1 MFEPSAPITTLLT
14 RAALQQSGTVAP
26 QAVMDR
32 VSEFP
37 SPAQAQLTGLALDPA
52 GREFADEFLDSWW
65 ADADRRQNLLA
76 TASLDREVIIGAGV
90 HAAVYA
96 AVRVQNGFPKPLVL
110 ERSTRVG
117 GTFAMTARPAF
128 YLNSRN
134 RPGVGGVAGDQGAN
148 LNYLPGAPVQAADLS
163 MLQYQPNT
171 DLGLAVRLAL
181 AQYADV
187 VTEAEVAGVQRDGDG
202 VQIEIAGAD
211 PVAAGRVIDARGL
224 GDPRD
229 QQWADGVTIL
239 TFDQFM
245 RRMAAGVWPLRRVRR
260 AAVIGGGDSGKCAV
274 ESCLGLAP
282 QPAMAAASLDH
293 VEQIDWYAPILP
305 DRCKQWR
312 REIRSRYQSIGR
324 YLRPDRRGMRRLT
337 VLPRADRPVGLPG
350 QGLIGGRSYDLVV
363 VCTGNTEQ
371 RISGIGAEDFNPY
384 TISAGPVVATVHD
397 SLPVWRVGP
406 HARLRLSSREYAD
419 GLGDNPGNAVAVFR
433 TAPNT
438 AALAATLADPAS
450 F

>member
-1 MFEPSAPITTLLT
+1 MFEPSAPIKTLLS
-14 RAALQQSGTVAP
+14 RAALQQSGTVAL

-32 VSEFP
+32 VTEFP

-52 GREFADEFLDSWW
+52 GRQFAEEFLDRWW
-65 ADADRRQNLLA
+65 ADADRRQNLLETA
-76 TASLDREVIIGAGV
+76 TLDREVIIGAGV

-148 LNYLPGAPVQAADLS
+148 LNYLPGAPIQAADVS
-163 MLQYQPNT
+163 MLEYQPNT
-171 DLGLAVRLAL
+171 DLGLAVRLTL

-187 VTEAEVAGVQRDGDG
+187 VTEAEVAGVQQDGTG
-202 VQIEIAGAD
+202 VQIAIAGAD
-211 PVAAGRVIDARGL
+211 PVEAGRVIDARGL

-239 TFDQFM
+239 TFGQFM
-245 RRMAAGVWPLRRVRR
+245 RRMAGVWPLRGVRR
-260 AAVIGGGDSGKCAV
+260 VAVIGGGDSGKCAV

-282 QPAMAAASLDH
+282 QPAMAAVSLDH
-293 VEQIDWYAPILP
+293 VEQVDWYAPGLP
-305 DRCKQWR
+305 NRCKQWH
-312 REIRSRYQSIGR
+312 REVRSRYQSIGR
-324 YLRPDRRGMRRLT
+324 YLRPDRRGMRRLA
-337 VLPRADRPVGLPG
+337 VLPRGYRPVGLPG
-350 QGLIGGRSYDLVV
+350 LGLVEGRGYDLVV
-363 VCTGNTEQ
+363 LCTGHAEQ
-371 RISGIGAEDFNPY
+371 RISGIGAEDFTPY
-384 TISAGPVVATVHD
+384 TIAAGPVVATVHN

-406 HARLRLSSREYAD
+406 HARLPFSSREYRD
-419 GLGDNPGNAVAVFR
+419 GLADNPGNAVAVFR

-438 AALAATLADPAS
+438 AALAATLAAPSS